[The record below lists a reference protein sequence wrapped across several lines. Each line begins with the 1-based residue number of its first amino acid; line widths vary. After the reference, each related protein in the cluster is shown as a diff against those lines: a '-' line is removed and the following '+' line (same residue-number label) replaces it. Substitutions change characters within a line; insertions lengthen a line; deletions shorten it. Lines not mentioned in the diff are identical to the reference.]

1 METCVS
7 AAGAA
12 SLVVIPRLVFRAD
25 GNSRIGLGHVMR
37 LLALA
42 EILAPLAAERLFL
55 IRQPDEA
62 LVELLETN
70 GLTVQQLP
78 LQPLPE
84 EAAELVRQVLRPTD
98 VLVLDGYDFRYD
110 YQNTVRGAVA
120 RLVYLDDLHSFPLA
134 ADLVLNPAGGISVA
148 QYELRQP
155 GARLLSGPAFAP
167 LRTAFRELPARE
179 PTNASPEEILVCLG
193 GADPTHQTQRVAA
206 ALLELPSGPQVH
218 VVVGSAYTHWES
230 LQAWA
235 QDQPRLVLHRNL
247 PGEQLAELMRQCG
260 AAVCSASTVSYEYCA
275 AGGGLL
281 FILPVAD
288 NQYDIAHYLRAA
300 GLALPYTS
308 APNVLTSPEAARV
321 AAQLREAQHRVFDGL
336 TAVRLRQEFTA
347 LQLPPPPFYLRPVQ
361 AADSDQL
368 LAWTNEPAVRQHSFN
383 PNPVA
388 PPDHAKWLA
397 ARLSDPQALLLL
409 AQEAA
414 TGLPAGLIRFAVD
427 GEEATLSYLLD
438 ARFRGRGLAALLLLA
453 GTRQVT
459 ALFPQVRRVVGHV
472 QAANVA
478 SVKAFERA
486 GFRQVAEKS
495 AEVDSVAFRWEG
507 VGSAA

>member
-1 METCVS
+1 METPVP

-12 SLVVIPRLVFRAD
+12 AFARIPRLVFRAD

-42 EILAPLAAERLFL
+42 EMLAPLAAELLFL
-55 IRQPDEA
+55 IRQPDP
-62 LVELLETN
+62 EL
-70 GLTVQQLP
+70 VQQLTAAGLVVQKLP
-78 LQPLPE
+78 LRPLPE

-98 VLVLDGYDFRYD
+98 VVVLDGYDFRYE
-110 YQNTVRGAVA
+110 YQNTVRGVVA

-134 ADLVLNPAGGISVA
+134 ADLILNPAGGIILK

-155 GARLLSGPAFAP
+155 GARLLSGPAYTP
-167 LRTAFRELPARE
+167 LRAAFRQPQKVTAA
-179 PTNASPEEILVCLG
+179 PDPNQILVCLG
-193 GADPTHQTQRVAA
+193 GADPTHQTQRVTA
-206 ALLELPSGPQVH
+206 ALLDLPSAPQVH
-218 VVVGSAYTHWES
+218 AVVGSAYASWDS
-230 LQAWA
+230 LQSWA
-235 QDQPRLVLHRNL
+235 QDQPRLLLHRNL
-247 PGEQLAELMRQCG
+247 TGEQLAELMRQCG

-288 NQYDIAHYLRAA
+288 NQYDIAQYLRQA

-308 APNVLTSPEAARV
+308 ASNVLTSPEAARI
-321 AAQLREAQHRVFDGL
+321 ASQLQEAQRSVFDGL
-336 TAVRLRQEFTA
+336 TAERLRQEFTA
-347 LQLPPPPFYLRPVQ
+347 LLPPPPPFYLRPVT

-368 LAWTNEPAVRQHSFN
+368 LTWTNEPAVRQHSFN

-388 PPDHAKWLA
+388 PADHRQWLA
-397 ARLSDPQALLLL
+397 ARLADPQALLLL
-409 AQEAA
+409 AQDAA
-414 TGLPAGLIRFAVD
+414 TGLPAGLIRFAVE

-453 GTRQVT
+453 GTRHVT
-459 ALFPQVRRVVGHV
+459 AQFPQVRSVLGHV
-472 QAANVA
+472 QPANVA

-486 GFRQVAEKS
+486 GFWQLPDKLAE
-495 AEVDSVAFRWEG
+495 ANEVTFCWAAA
-507 VGSAA
+507 GSAA

>member
-1 METCVS
+1 M
-7 AAGAA
+7 
-12 SLVVIPRLVFRAD
+12 PRLVFRAD

-42 EILAPLAAERLFL
+42 EILQPTFPEQLFL
-55 IRQPDEA
+55 IRQPDP
-62 LVELLETN
+62 EL
-70 GLTVQQLP
+70 VQQLAASGLAVQELP
-78 LQPLPE
+78 LLPLPE
-84 EAAELVRQVLRPTD
+84 EAAELVRRVLRPTD

-110 YQNTVRGAVA
+110 YQNTVRGIVA

-134 ADLVLNPAGGISVA
+134 ADLILNPAGGISPA

-155 GARLLSGPAFAP
+155 GARLLSGPGYAP
-167 LRTAFRELPARE
+167 LRAAFRQSS
-179 PTNASPEEILVCLG
+179 PTTESPDPTQILVCLG
-193 GADPTHQTQRVAA
+193 GADPTHQTQRVTA
-206 ALLELPSGPQVH
+206 ALLELPSAPQVH
-218 VVVGSAYTHWES
+218 AVVGSAYASWDS

-235 QDQPRLVLHRNL
+235 QDQPRLLLHRNL
-247 PGEQLAELMRQCG
+247 SGGQLAELMHQCG

-288 NQYDIAHYLRAA
+288 NQYDIAQYLRQA

-308 APNVLTSPEAARV
+308 APNVLTSPEAVRIANQLQE
-321 AAQLREAQHRVFDGL
+321 AQLRVFDGL
-336 TAVRLRQEFTA
+336 TAERLRQEFTA
-347 LQLPPPPFYLRPVQ
+347 LLLPPPPFYLRPVT

-383 PNPVA
+383 PNPVTPA
-388 PPDHAKWLA
+388 DHRQWLA
-397 ARLSDPQALLLL
+397 ARLHDPQTLLLL
-409 AQEAA
+409 AQDAA

-438 ARFRGRGLAALLLLA
+438 ARFRGRSLAALLLLA
-453 GTRQVT
+453 GTRQLT
-459 ALFPQVRRVVGHV
+459 GLFPQVRWVLGYV
-472 QAANVA
+472 QPANVA

-486 GFRQVAEKS
+486 GFRQIAVPDQA
-495 AEVDSVAFRWEG
+495 DSQLTFRWLSE
-507 VGSAA
+507 